1 MQKNI
6 SEIKEKII
14 SAVREKGSA
23 IIALSGGVDS
33 ATICAL
39 VYKALG
45 KKSRAVTITSE
56 ALSKQDLEDA
66 KAVARKI
73 GIEHIIVKVEK
84 LSDAGFK
91 ENSPLRCYHCR
102 KMDTAELLK
111 IKEKLGAE
119 IIIDGANIGDLTDFR
134 PGRKAMS
141 EAKVWSP
148 FVEFGV
154 GKNEIRSLAKE
165 FSLPVWNKPAGGCTS
180 SRIPHGIKITKEALV
195 RVEKSE
201 EFLRSLGFNLVR
213 VRDFGSSCLVQI
225 DNFEKSLPL
234 TEKIISSLKNFGYN
248 QIEIDQYAPGFANR
262 IARNF
267 PESIPLSSIAVL
279 KK

>member
-1 MQKNI
+1 MENI

-14 SAVREKGSA
+14 ASISEKKSA
-23 IIALSGGVDS
+23 IVALSGGVDS

-39 VYKALG
+39 AYKALG
-45 KKSRAVTITSE
+45 KNATAVTITSE
-56 ALSKQDLEDA
+56 ALSKQDLDDA
-66 KAVARKI
+66 KAVAKKI
-73 GIEHIIVKVEK
+73 GIRHIVVEVEK

-119 IIIDGANIGDLTDFR
+119 IIIDGANTGDLTDFR
-134 PGRKAMS
+134 PGRKAMF

-148 FVEFGV
+148 FVEFGID
-154 GKNEIRSLAKE
+154 KEQIRALAKE
-165 FSLPVWNKPAGGCTS
+165 FSLPVWDKPAGGCTS
-180 SRIPHGIKITKEALV
+180 SRIPHGIKITKEALM

-213 VRDFGSSCLVQI
+213 VRDFGSRALVQI
-225 DNFEKSLPL
+225 DDFEKS
-234 TEKIISSLKNFGYN
+234 TEQKEKIISALKNLGYEK
-248 QIEIDQYAPGFANR
+248 IEIEQYAPGFANR
-262 IARNF
+262 TAKKF
-267 PESIPLSSIAVL
+267 SKSLPLSAINVL

>member
-1 MQKNI
+1 MENL
-6 SEIKEKII
+6 SETKEKII
-14 SAVREKGSA
+14 SAISEKKSA

-45 KKSRAVTITSE
+45 KKATAVTITSE

-73 GIEHIIVKVEK
+73 GIKHLVVEVEK

-91 ENSPLRCYHCR
+91 ENSPTRCYHCR

-119 IIIDGANIGDLTDFR
+119 IIIDGANAGDLTDFR

-148 FVEFGV
+148 FVEFGI
-154 GKNEIRSLAKE
+154 GKNEIRALAKYL
-165 FSLPVWNKPAGGCTS
+165 SLPVWDKPAGGCTS

-213 VRDFGSSCLVQI
+213 VRDFGSRALVQV
-225 DNFEKSLPL
+225 DDFPLVSKEK
-234 TEKIISSLKNFGYN
+234 EKIISSLKNFGYK
-248 QIEIDQYAPGFANR
+248 QIEIEQYAPGFANR